1 MDQDR
6 KQERIVL
13 IGLLALFLA
22 VGAML
27 AAVSIFGG
35 GLAGAD

>member
-1 MDQDR
+1 MTPDK

-13 IGLLALFLA
+13 AGLLVMFVL

-35 GLAGAD
+35 GLAGE